1 MSFIRRS
8 LGMAAVLGIAAQLA
22 ATGVIAQESTI
33 QKEEREE
40 RAVSMSE
47 QVYKRL
53 SAVHELIGENQYAE
67 ALHKLAAL
75 EMHRLSPDAPA
86 LLDPASGSV

>member
-1 MSFIRRS
+1 MSIIRRS
-8 LGMAAVLGIAAQLA
+8 LGMAAALGVAASLA
-22 ATGVIAQESTI
+22 APLVIAQESTI

-53 SAVHELIGENQYAE
+53 SAVHELIGEKQNAE
-67 ALHKLAAL
+67 ALEKLAAL
-75 EMHRLSPDAPA
+75 
-86 LLDPASGSV
+86 